1 MTVATVA
8 DVAKANATGTAVI
21 PSEARNPE
29 KEAAHPR

>member
-8 DVAKANATGTAVI
+8 DVAKANATGEAVI

-29 KEAAHPR
+29 EDAARRR